1 MILLYWCLR
10 IYLWVGLVSISM
22 CSVSLLYCKPLPGRR
37 RKWHNSA
44 RGGKTGQRTNIHS
57 TAFNI
62 HCYWPIFQSCLPYHQ
77 SRDQL
82 HTQFKMRHILFN
94 AVADY
99 GFSFDILTFVRITS
113 YSCGFCGC
121 LIPNLS
127 RAFYSHLFPVF
138 FSPHRTFTF
147 IFVALSLIFSQND
160 FLSILFF
167 LFYFDPFKF
176 FISTGAKASW
186 TLELVEFC
194 LNVFGNISPK
204 TSINNVLLNI
214 LATQRSV
221 L

>member
-1 MILLYWCLR
+1 
-10 IYLWVGLVSISM
+10 M

-77 SRDQL
+77 PRERDQL
-82 HTQFKMRHILFN
+82 LTQFKMRHMLFN
-94 AVADY
+94 AGAHC

-147 IFVALSLIFSQND
+147 IFVTLSLIFSQK
-160 FLSILFF
+160 LFISPFHF

-176 FISTGAKASW
+176 FLYISTGVKAS
-186 TLELVEFC
+186 
-194 LNVFGNISPK
+194 
-204 TSINNVLLNI
+204 
-214 LATQRSV
+214 
-221 L
+221 

>member
-1 MILLYWCLR
+1 
-10 IYLWVGLVSISM
+10 M

-62 HCYWPIFQSCLPYHQ
+62 HCYWSIFQSCLPYHQ

-82 HTQFKMRHILFN
+82 LTQFKMRHMLFN
-94 AVADY
+94 AVAHC

-121 LIPNLS
+121 LIPNLN

-147 IFVALSLIFSQND
+147 IFVTLSFIFYLKCWCWQGCKT
-160 FLSILFF
+160 LS
-167 LFYFDPFKF
+167 KH
-176 FISTGAKASW
+176 GVSW
-186 TLELVEFC
+186 FQ
-194 LNVFGNISPK
+194 SAR
-204 TSINNVLLNI
+204 SI
-214 LATQRSV
+214 
-221 L
+221 

>member
-1 MILLYWCLR
+1 
-10 IYLWVGLVSISM
+10 M

-37 RKWHNSA
+37 RKWHNTA
-44 RGGKTGQRTNIHS
+44 REGKTWQRTNIHS

-138 FSPHRTFTF
+138 SPSSHFHF
-147 IFVALSLIFSQND
+147 HFCHAFFD
-160 FLSILFF
+160 LFPQT
-167 LFYFDPFKF
+167 FYFFFSFSLLLWPF
-176 FISTGAKASW
+176 
-186 TLELVEFC
+186 
-194 LNVFGNISPK
+194 
-204 TSINNVLLNI
+204 
-214 LATQRSV
+214 
-221 L
+221 

>member
-77 SRDQL
+77 PRDQL
-82 HTQFKMRHILFN
+82 LTQFKMRHMLFN
-94 AVADY
+94 AVAHC

-147 IFVALSLIFSQND
+147 IFVALSLTFNFFFS
-160 FLSILFF
+160 FS
-167 LFYFDPFKF
+167 FYFDPLKF
-176 FISTGAKASW
+176 FISTGVKASW
-186 TLELVEFC
+186 TLELVGFH

>member
-1 MILLYWCLR
+1 MILFYWCLR
-10 IYLWVGLVSISM
+10 IYFWVGLVSISM

-77 SRDQL
+77 ARDQL
-82 HTQFKMRHILFN
+82 LTQFKMRHILFN
-94 AVADY
+94 AVAHC
-99 GFSFDILTFVRITS
+99 GFSFDILTFVRIAS
-113 YSCGFCGC
+113 YWCGFCGC

-127 RAFYSHLFPVF
+127 RAFYPHLFPVF
-138 FSPHRTFTF
+138 PSSHFHFHFCHAPFDLF
-147 IFVALSLIFSQND
+147 PKN
-160 FLSILFF
+160 FLFILFF
-167 LFYFDPFKF
+167 SFLLWPFQVF

-186 TLELVEFC
+186 TLELVEFH

-204 TSINNVLLNI
+204 NKY
-214 LATQRSV
+214 Q
-221 L
+221 